1 MSSLRQRMIEDLRVR
16 NYSQNTINVYIR
28 CIASY
33 ASHFGKSPDALGPEH
48 VRDYQLFL
56 VKSKRASWAL
66 FNQTVCAL
74 RFFYEVTLGRRE
86 SVEHIAY
93 PRREKKLPVVLSV
106 GELRAFFQAVENLKH
121 RTILMTMYAAGLRVS
136 EATNLC
142 VSDIDSERMLVRI
155 RQAKGRRDRYVP
167 LSSALLTVF
176 REYWTVY
183 KPKSWLFP
191 GRPSDRPLSTRVVQ
205 MACSQARR
213 KAGLS
218 KPVTTHT
225 MRHCFATHLLEAG
238 TDLPTIQLLLG
249 HRSLSSTATYLHV
262 STRAL
267 EPTRSL
273 LEAVRTPTEVTA
285 GR

>member
-1 MSSLRQRMIEDLRVR
+1 MNALRQRMIEDLRVR
-16 NYSQNTINVYIR
+16 NYSPNTISTYVR
-28 CIASY
+28 HVASFASY
-33 ASHFGKSPDALGPEH
+33 FGKSPDLLGPEH

-56 VKSKRASWAL
+56 VKKRRASWTV

-74 RFFYEVTLGRRE
+74 RFFYQITLGREE

-93 PRREKKLPVVLSV
+93 PRRERKLPVVLSI
-106 GELRAFFQAVENLKH
+106 GELRAFFEVVKNLKH
-121 RTILMTMYAAGLRVS
+121 RTMLMTMYAAGLRVS
-136 EATNLC
+136 EAANLC
-142 VSDIDSERMLVRI
+142 VDDIDSERMLIRI
-155 RQAKGRRDRYVP
+155 RQAKGKRDRYVP
-167 LSSALLTVF
+167 LSSSLLALL
-176 REYWTVY
+176 REYWTAY

-191 GRPSDRPLSTRVVQ
+191 GRPSDRLISARAVQ
-205 MACSQARR
+205 MACSRARR

-267 EPTRSL
+267 RPTQSL
-273 LEAVRTPTEVTA
+273 LEAVCTPTEVGA
-285 GR
+285 ER

>member
-16 NYSQNTINVYIR
+16 NYSQNTINAYIR
-28 CIASY
+28 CVASF
-33 ASHFGKSPDALGPEH
+33 ASHFKKSPDMLGPKH
-48 VRDYQLFL
+48 IRDYQLFL

-74 RFFYEVTLGRRE
+74 RFLYQVTLGRDAT
-86 SVEHIAY
+86 VEHIAY

-106 GELRAFFQAVENLKH
+106 GELRVFFRAVENLKH
-121 RTILMTMYAAGLRVS
+121 RTVLMTMYAAGLRVS
-136 EATNLC
+136 EAMNLC
-142 VSDIDSERMLVRI
+142 MTDIDSERMLLRI

-167 LSSALLTVF
+167 LSSALLSVL
-176 REYWTVY
+176 REYWRVY

-191 GRPSDRPLSTRVVQ
+191 GLLSHQPLSTRVVQ
-205 MACSQARR
+205 MACSQARI
-213 KAGLS
+213 KARLS

-267 EPTRSL
+267 QPTKSL
-273 LEAVRTPTEVTA
+273 LEALCVESS
-285 GR
+285 

>member
-1 MSSLRQRMIEDLRVR
+1 MSSLRQRMIEDLRIR
-16 NYSQNTINVYIR
+16 NYSQNTINVYTR
-28 CIASY
+28 CVASY
-33 ASHFGKSPDALGPEH
+33 ASHFGKSPDLLGPKH
-48 VRDYQLFL
+48 IRDYQLFL

-74 RFFYEVTLGRRE
+74 RFFYQVTLGRRE

-93 PRREKKLPVVLSV
+93 PRREKRLPVVLSV

-136 EATNLC
+136 EATGLC
-142 VSDIDSERMLVRI
+142 VADIDSESMLVRI
-155 RQAKGRRDRYVP
+155 RQAKGNRDRYVP
-167 LSSALLTVF
+167 LSSAPLTAF
-176 REYWTVY
+176 REYWSVY

-191 GRPSDRPLSTRVVQ
+191 GRPSHQPLSTRVVQ
-205 MACSQARR
+205 MACSRARR
-213 KAGLS
+213 KARLS

-267 EPTRSL
+267 QPTQSL
-273 LEAVRTPTEVTA
+273 LEAVHTPES
-285 GR
+285 